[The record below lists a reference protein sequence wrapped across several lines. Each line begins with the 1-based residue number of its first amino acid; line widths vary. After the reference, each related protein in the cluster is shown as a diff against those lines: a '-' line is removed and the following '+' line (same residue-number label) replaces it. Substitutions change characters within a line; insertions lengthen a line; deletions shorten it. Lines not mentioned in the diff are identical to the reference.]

1 MKLPVQYFLAFLM
14 LSFLSFTV
22 NAQSLSWA
30 QGFFGY
36 TSTGPI
42 TFTKT
47 NSSIS
52 TVHFNGTVDF
62 DASPN
67 TYNLTT
73 VGNWNLGLLKQDAAG
88 NFIWAKHFAGLS
100 SSVTLI
106 FARDICQD
114 TAGNIYIIGGFQDS
128 FDFDPGPAIYKMA
141 SIGNFSNQVGN
152 IFVLKLTSN
161 ADFVWAKQ
169 MGGAGLNSAGGQG
182 IKVDKAG
189 NIYMVS
195 NFSGSIDADPGPN
208 VLTLNGGGTLIHKL
222 DNNGNLIWAKQ
233 IVVGGPVWSFTTD
246 SLSNLYFV
254 GQFASTVDFDP
265 GLGIANLSP
274 AGGTDIFIEKLD
286 SSGNFQWVKQIGGIS
301 DDIPYGISL
310 DPFCNI
316 LVTGYFGST
325 VDFDPGPNVYNLTAN
340 SSRSI
345 FTLKLRNNGNF
356 VWATKTG
363 ASAGNYVGR
372 AVTTDSMGNVYTAAI
387 APGGCDIDPGPAVKY
402 VIGDCVVQKLDSF
415 GNFVWGVGWE
425 GDVPGWIG
433 LDNVNNVYVTGSFSG
448 FNKDFDP
455 GLGSFLLNGNSQFS
469 GFIEKL
475 CVSPLPLNI
484 TVLKDT
490 ICIGD
495 IAVLSVESIQGATYI
510 WGKDGSPITNS
521 NNDTLLV
528 TQPGDYTV
536 NVYGVGCPYDSDTVH
551 VSVFPVITPTIQIAS
566 SPFSVPAGQQV
577 TVHATV
583 NATGGYPYTINWYN
597 HGVLFATTTTDVVS
611 YIKPIGKD
619 SLSAVIK
626 VNTPCTSPVS
636 SNLIFVTGIDNNLVR
651 DNFSITP
658 NPASDKVYI
667 QSQQLGNLEIIDMMG
682 RVVFQTTVINTQA
695 SIDLSSLSEGLYH
708 YKFMTKVGTTIKDK
722 LVIMR

>member
-1 MKLPVQYFLAFLM
+1 MKEDPL
-14 LSFLSFTV
+14 
-22 NAQSLSWA
+22 
-30 QGFFGY
+30 
-36 TSTGPI
+36 
-42 TFTKT
+42 
-47 NSSIS
+47 
-52 TVHFNGTVDF
+52 
-62 DASPN
+62 
-67 TYNLTT
+67 
-73 VGNWNLGLLKQDAAG
+73 G
-88 NFIWAKHFAGLS
+88 NFIWAKHFDGCSNTNSSFSLS
-100 SSVTLI
+100 SLNLDMS
-106 FARDICQD
+106 
-114 TAGNIYIIGGFQDS
+114 GNIYVFGDFADS
-128 FDFDPGPAIYKMA
+128 VDFDPSPNHFFMSTPSANFPHSFFLKLNPN
-141 SIGNFSNQVGN
+141 GNF
-152 IFVLKLTSN
+152 
-161 ADFVWAKQ
+161 
-169 MGGAGLNSAGGQG
+169 
-182 IKVDKAG
+182 
-189 NIYMVS
+189 
-195 NFSGSIDADPGPN
+195 
-208 VLTLNGGGTLIHKL
+208 
-222 DNNGNLIWAKQ
+222 IWAKQ
-233 IVVGGPVWSFTTD
+233 IGGLTGNSSEIFDVKISESNIFLVGGLWGTIDIDPSPNNIISLTSIGNNASFILKIDTAGNFNWAKQINAASTFYLALD
-246 SLSNLYFV
+246 SSSNIYTAGNFKN
-254 GQFASTVDFDP
+254 TVDFDP
-265 GLGIANLSP
+265 SNNVYNL
-274 AGGTDIFIEKLD
+274 T
-286 SSGNFQWVKQIGGIS
+286 SSS
-301 DDIPYGISL
+301 
-310 DPFCNI
+310 
-316 LVTGYFGST
+316 VTGYAMFFEKFDSLGNFLWVRQIGNGYNDEHTLGFT
-325 VDFDPGPNVYNLTAN
+325 VDKLGNLLATGYFNYTLDFDPGPNVYNLTAS

-356 VWATKTG
+356 VWATKSG
-363 ASAGNYVGR
+363 ASVGNFEGR
-372 AVTTDSMGNVYTAAI
+372 AITTYSMGNVYTAAI

-402 VIGDCVVQKLDSF
+402 VIGDCVVQKLDSV

-433 LDNVNNVYVTGSFSG
+433 LDNVNSVYVTGSFSG

-475 CVSPLPLNI
+475 CVSPPPLNI

-536 NVYGVGCPYDSDTVH
+536 NVYGVGCPYGSDTVH

-583 NATGGYPYTINWYN
+583 SATGGYPYTINWYN

-626 VNTPCTSPVS
+626 VNTPCTSPVT
-636 SNLIFVTGIDNNLVR
+636 SNLIFVTGIDDLETQNYF
-651 DNFSITP
+651 FSTP
-658 NPASDKVYI
+658 NPVSNQLNI
-667 QSQQLGNLEIIDMMG
+667 QTNLSGCLEIIDMMG

-708 YKFMTKVGTTIKDK
+708 YKFMTKVGTAIKDK